1 MDLPQYCIN
10 RTIHLQVPTN
20 DLQELVST
28 AVRALRMD
36 FRKEGGYQYKKAG
49 VIVWNIVPDSAIQ
62 TNLFDT
68 IDRDKQS
75 RLAAAIDAINRKVSL
90 FKRESK
96 LSESEFWAAIG
107 WLSKE
112 DKLSFSTEK
121 VGKKTVK
128 TYSLKD

>member
-1 MDLPQYCIN
+1 MEQVLIGQNAGI
-10 RTIHLQVPTN
+10 IWHL
-20 DLQELVST
+20 L
-28 AVRALRMD
+28 
-36 FRKEGGYQYKKAG
+36 EGKNG
-49 VIVWNIVPDSAIQ
+49 VE
-62 TNLFDT
+62 
-68 IDRDKQS
+68 
-75 RLAAAIDAINRKVSL
+75 VSL

-96 LSESEFWAAIG
+96 FWAAIG

>member
-1 MDLPQYCIN
+1 MEQVLIGQNAGI
-10 RTIHLQVPTN
+10 IWHL
-20 DLQELVST
+20 L
-28 AVRALRMD
+28 
-36 FRKEGGYQYKKAG
+36 EGKNG
-49 VIVWNIVPDSAIQ
+49 VE
-62 TNLFDT
+62 
-68 IDRDKQS
+68 
-75 RLAAAIDAINRKVSL
+75 VSL

-128 TYSLKD
+128 TYWNRQVFFFTINFITQYVQII

>member
-1 MDLPQYCIN
+1 MEQVLIGQNAGI
-10 RTIHLQVPTN
+10 IWHL
-20 DLQELVST
+20 
-28 AVRALRMD
+28 
-36 FRKEGGYQYKKAG
+36 FEGKNG
-49 VIVWNIVPDSAIQ
+49 VE
-62 TNLFDT
+62 
-68 IDRDKQS
+68 
-75 RLAAAIDAINRKVSL
+75 VSL